1 MTARLGQAL
10 DLAKRI
16 EHCSDVHRGDK
27 RAVALEVLVKV
38 ARIRGQYHVAAPGMH
53 SHDLQTSSMA
63 GRKMQ
68 RHARRQLAVTVIK
81 FDPAPEVQAHHPKH
95 VFKFET
101 VAEEWITH
109 MAAGSESHFALL
121 QMKARVRQFVKITN
135 MIIMQV
141 GQDHI
146 CN

>member
-16 EHCSDVHRGDK
+16 EHCSEVHRGNK
-27 RAVALEVLVKV
+27 RTVALEVLVKV
-38 ARIRGQYHVAAPGMH
+38 ARIGGQDHIAAPGMH
-53 SHDLQTSSMA
+53 SDDLEASSMA

-68 RHARRQLAVTVIK
+68 RHARRKLAVTVIK
-81 FDPAPEVQAHHPKH
+81 FDPSPEVQAHHPQH
-95 VFKFET
+95 VLKFET

-109 MAAGSESHFALL
+109 MAAGSEGHFALL
-121 QMKARVRQFVKITN
+121 QMKARVWQFVKIAN
-135 MIIMQV
+135 MVIMQV

-146 CN
+146 RN

>member
-16 EHCSDVHRGDK
+16 EHCSEVHRGNK

-38 ARIRGQYHVAAPGMH
+38 APIRGPHHTPAPGMH
-53 SHDLQTSSMA
+53 SDDLEAGSMA

-68 RHARRQLAVTVIK
+68 RHARRKLAVTVIK
-81 FDPAPEVQAHHPKH
+81 FHPAPEVQAHYPKH
-95 VFKFET
+95 VFKFKT

-109 MAAGSESHFALL
+109 MAAGSEGHFALL
-121 QMKARVRQFVKITN
+121 QMKARVRQFVKIAN

-141 GQDHI
+141 GQDH
-146 CN
+146 